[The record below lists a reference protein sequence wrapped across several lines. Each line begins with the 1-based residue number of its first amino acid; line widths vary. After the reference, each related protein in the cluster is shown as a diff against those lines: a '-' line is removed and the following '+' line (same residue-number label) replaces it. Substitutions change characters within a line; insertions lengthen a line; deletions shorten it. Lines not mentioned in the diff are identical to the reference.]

1 MTSSVQA
8 PTQSEQRDGRP
19 GTVQHVPLSVLD
31 LIPVTSGQQVG
42 EAVGNA
48 IDLARQTEQFGYRR
62 YWIAEHH
69 LNPGVAGS
77 APVVAIALVAAN
89 TSQIRVGS
97 GAVLAGNYSAL
108 GIVEQFGLID
118 ALYPGRI
125 DLGLG
130 RSANR
135 KPSAPAN
142 TDDQQANTDDHQAD
156 HDRPI
161 DADQEIPTAENG
173 LLLPRGPKGL
183 LATINR
189 SPRFLAQAK
198 LLGSLEVGQEY
209 ADQIGDLLS
218 LVAGEY
224 VTDDGVALHA
234 LPGEAAGFEV
244 WVLGSSGGES
254 AHLAGTHGL
263 PFAANY
269 HVAPER
275 VLEAVD
281 AYRSSFKPSERLT
294 EPYVAISADVVVAED
309 DGRAHRLAAG
319 YAPWVRSIRSGQG
332 AIRFPS
338 PEEADRLEWT
348 DGDRALVADRTAS
361 QFVGS
366 PQTVAARLEQLTEAT
381 GADELIITTITHQH
395 ADRVESYRLLAEH
408 WVSGHSTSSTAP
420 TTPHEGDQK

>member
-1 MTSSVQA
+1 MTKDVN
-8 PTQSEQRDGRP
+8 PDRR
-19 GTVQHVPLSVLD
+19 VPLSVLD
-31 LIPVTSGQQVG
+31 LIPVTSGQHVG

-48 IDLARQTEQFGYRR
+48 VDLARRTEEFGYRR
-62 YWIAEHH
+62 FWIAEHH

-77 APVVAIALVAAN
+77 APAVAIALIAAN
-89 TSQIRVGS
+89 TSSIRVGS

-130 RSANR
+130 RSAHR
-135 KPSAPAN
+135 APGPPPK
-142 TDDQQANTDDHQAD
+142 TDDQAPADDQLNTDDHE
-156 HDRPI
+156 PV
-161 DADQEIPTAENG
+161 PTAENG
-173 LLLPRGPKGL
+173 LLLPKGPKGL
-183 LATINR
+183 LGRIGR
-189 SPRFLAQAK
+189 SPRFIAQAK

-209 ADQIGDLLS
+209 TDQVGDLLS

-224 VTDDGVALHA
+224 ADDDGVALHA
-234 LPGEAAGFEV
+234 VPGEGAGFEV

-254 AHLAGTHGL
+254 AHLAGTRGL

-281 AYRSSFKPSERLT
+281 AYRSAFKPSERLA

-309 DGRAHRLAAG
+309 DESARRLAAG

-338 PEEADRLEWT
+338 PEEADRLEWS
-348 DGDRALVADRTAS
+348 DADRALVADRTLT

-366 PQTVAARLEQLTEAT
+366 AETVTARLEQLAEAT
-381 GADELIITTITHQH
+381 GADELIITTITHRH
-395 ADRVESYRLLAEH
+395 ADRVQSYRLLAEH
-408 WVSGHSTSSTAP
+408 WTKSSPTPTAP
-420 TTPHEGDQK
+420 EGDPR